1 MSFFPCGRT
10 GMLAGQWRAV
20 QMGWDGRG
28 GMGRMA
34 LLWQKSLINRNDECT
49 LAAFTHTQTHT
60 HTGIPQIQKDFL

>member
-1 MSFFPCGRT
+1 
-10 GMLAGQWRAV
+10 MLAGQWRAV

-60 HTGIPQIQKDFL
+60 HTHRHSPNPKRLPLEPQNV